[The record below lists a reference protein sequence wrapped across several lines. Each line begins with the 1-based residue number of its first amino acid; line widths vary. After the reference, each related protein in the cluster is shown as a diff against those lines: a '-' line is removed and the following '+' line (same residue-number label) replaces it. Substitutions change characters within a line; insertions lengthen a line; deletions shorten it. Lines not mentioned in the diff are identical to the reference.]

1 MDGEQDRNATQSE
14 SDTSRSLD
22 IEAAIRETAF
32 QAWVASRETEQDASR
47 TLFDRAYLGHYAAV
61 AAYTEDLVDQYELDA
76 KLDAAIAEPFRQ
88 YVDIDVEALSRAL
101 VRNGTLYSLRA
112 APIGVWVFNGES
124 G

>member
-1 MDGEQDRNATQSE
+1 MDNEQARNGTQPE
-14 SDTSRSLD
+14 GDTSQPLS
-22 IEAAIRETAF
+22 IEAAIREAAF
-32 QAWVASRETEQDASR
+32 QAWVASRDPKQDASKA
-47 TLFDRAYLGHYAAV
+47 LFDRVYLGHYAAV

-112 APIGVWVFNGES
+112 APIGVWVFNGEIE
-124 G
+124 